1 MSDEKKTIS
10 FDDCDFYS
18 ALDAERLTHES
29 PGEAIE
35 DLLATAGNVGEST
48 RAFVERCYAG
58 CAGVTV
64 DGYRRDEV
72 TDEWMKHLSRFL
84 AERVAESFSDDLG
97 DPDGSD
103 DGLTKDVIARLTT
116 AIADA
121 IGPIVR
127 AEGVVWRCSK
137 VASHTYTADEVVSL
151 IGEE

>member
-10 FDDCDFYS
+10 FDDCEFYS
-18 ALDAERLTHES
+18 ARDVERLICDN

-48 RAFVERCYAG
+48 RAFVERNG
-58 CAGVTV
+58 GEVVV
-64 DGYRRDEV
+64 DGYERDEV
-72 TDEWMKHLSRFL
+72 TDEWMKRLSRFL